1 VTLYKQIQQ
10 SVTPDACC
18 ALDAF
23 FAAAAAAEEGAERV
37 SLREEEG
44 RLDLDFLVLVLPSA
58 GESEVGVVVSLTL
71 PSARI
76 WRKAFVLREI
86 KTIYQSVKLC

>member
-1 VTLYKQIQQ
+1 MTLYKQIQQ

-18 ALDAF
+18 APGAF
-23 FAAAAAAEEGAERV
+23 FAEAEGGADSV
-37 SLREEEG
+37 SLRFDEG
-44 RLDLDFLVLVLPSA
+44 RLDLDFLVLVLASA

-76 WRKAFVLREI
+76 WRRAFVLRVKKNEHQRAL
-86 KTIYQSVKLC
+86 KSVIL